1 MRETWVCSLGRED
14 PLEKQMATHSSSLAS
29 ENPMDGGTW
38 QITSPWGLKRV
49 GYNLATKQQ
58 QHRGKC
64 IRDSRVMG

>member
-1 MRETWVCSLGRED
+1 
-14 PLEKQMATHSSSLAS
+14 MATHSSSLAS

-38 QITSPWGLKRV
+38 QVTSPWGLKRV

-58 QHRGKC
+58 QNRGKC